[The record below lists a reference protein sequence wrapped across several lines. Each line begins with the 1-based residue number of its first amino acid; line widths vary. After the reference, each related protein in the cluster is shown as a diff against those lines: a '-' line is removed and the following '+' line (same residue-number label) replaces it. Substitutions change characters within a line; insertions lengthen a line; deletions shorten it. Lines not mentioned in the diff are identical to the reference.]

1 MSKNSGD
8 FSQQDILKM
17 AQSPAGKQ
25 LIAMLQNADPTALQK
40 AMEQVASGNYE
51 QAKASLSPLMESQKL
66 KSLLQQMGG
75 KANG

>member
-1 MSKNSGD
+1 MAKNSKD

-25 LIAMLQNADPTALQK
+25 LIAMLQKADPSALQQ
-40 AMEQVASGNYE
+40 AMSQAAAGNYE
-51 QAKASLSPLMESQKL
+51 QAKASLSPLMESEKI

-75 KANG
+75 TPNG